1 MNHGMSVK
9 STIVLSL
16 VFILLFSPLLALSHS
31 TAFSAS
37 SSSSSESNGKHLHST
52 DETVRTVSTIEEKGN
67 VNSSLKQNNVSSEAN
82 KQEREETE
90 NENQSKEETRK
101 VEERTELEGKGEGR
115 REDKETKVEKK
126 EKESGRKRNGGEKNR
141 DLLLLCPSFCS
152 CSQNEQYVN
161 CFQVERES
169 SEENSEEREENVEQ
183 ESKRRRRSDLDLSLS
198 VPGLERRKLSSSF
211 LPSLSS
217 LPSSSSHSSP
227 LVPSFTNPKNL
238 FVSKEENVSMRK
250 ECTECI
256 ERNERN
262 RERIVEPYKL
272 VVVRNKESF
281 LQQNVTKTV
290 LELKLKGGSI
300 EEIEKESFSSLTI
313 LQSLDLSNN
322 LIKNISKETFS
333 GLRSLQYLNLS
344 FNKIEVLL
352 GETFSHLS
360 QLQHL
365 ELQYNEV
372 RIVSK
377 ESFHGLYRLRHL
389 NMEGNHIKSFDPR
402 TLIHLTRMTHLLL
415 GHNNMS
421 SFDQVEI
428 LSPLVQVLDLSGNE
442 LNHVPTGMHPFVRN
456 LKLSQ
461 NSIRR
466 IQLDDWD
473 NFGSITWIVL
483 DHNLIREVTAD
494 SFAHLQLLVG
504 ISFLGNRL
512 REVPVNLPSN
522 LRHLNLEGNE
532 LVRLEASSF
541 HGLWILEHL
550 QLSRNQIKIID
561 PVTFCALSNL
571 HSLHLDGNQI
581 EHLSSNIF
589 HNLTRLQLLDLSRNP
604 IKELPSDAFTGLKAL
619 KWLGL
624 NDLDSIQAKRDGG
637 EKDGEEKDGGEKDER
652 DKGKKSGLSAFSHFT
667 SLSSLEL
674 SKSSSLALQVLS
686 PSQLGHLTSLK
697 NIDLSGNNL
706 TTLPIKL
713 PTFLPQL
720 QSVNILNN
728 QWNCTGN
735 QLDWISNWLRKFPE
749 LFIHPLNITCFY
761 PSQLS
766 GVPLIE
772 LGIATSK
779 HVTGKEGR
787 DSSQTEDNSSRR
799 EGESSSGKSHI
810 TINHLSGKN
819 TDSKS
824 GRRKNYEE
832 EEERIEEEKKG
843 EEGSNDKEGKLTGME
858 NGPSSSPSKSSS
870 LFPSKSQPNTFLNGK
885 KQQRWSGTSER
896 EKGIKIIAG
905 EERRERKEEGNE
917 MRKDDT
923 SNIHDHSQEQRMD
936 DQVKQLGKSQQDEN
950 VERGKND
957 HQVIVEEMEEEMRRS
972 DERKEEERRNGRE
985 EEGSDEREG
994 FKNEFRSIRSSLVV
1008 PSIAEEGRS
1017 STSQSWK
1024 SPILILAFCS
1034 LIPLSLIILLVIQ
1047 GMNER
1052 IASHQSQLP
1061 SVSCSSFSDSEYVL
1075 YTPALS
1081 QEEGDESRMDQ
1092 ISFVSHSIDLER
1104 DHQPLLQLRHG
1115 RDFVLHPP
1123 QSEEEEKSPSSWN
1136 REELSDPSQQV
1147 LHESLLDS
1155 SSSRLSLL
1163 DSSFPSCSS
1172 SSQRRF

>member
-9 STIVLSL
+9 STIVLFL
-16 VFILLFSPLLALSHS
+16 VFILFFSPLFALSHS
-31 TAFSAS
+31 TAFLASS

-82 KQEREETE
+82 KQEKGETK

-101 VEERTELEGKGEGR
+101 VEERTELERKEEGR
-115 REDKETKVEKK
+115 REDKETKVERK
-126 EKESGRKRNGGEKNR
+126 ENEEESGRKRNGGEKNR

-169 SEENSEEREENVEQ
+169 SEENSEEIEKNVEQ

-198 VPGLERRKLSSSF
+198 VPGLEQRKPPSSSF
-211 LPSLSS
+211 LPSHSS
-217 LPSSSSHSSP
+217 LPSSSSSSHSSP
-227 LVPSFTNPKNL
+227 LIPSFTTPKNL
-238 FVSKEENVSMRK
+238 VVSKEENVSMRK

-272 VVVRNKESF
+272 LVLRKKEFF

-322 LIKNISKETFS
+322 LIRNISKETFS

-377 ESFHGLYRLRHL
+377 ESFHGLFRLRHL

-402 TLIHLTRMTHLLL
+402 TLIHLTRMTHLFL
-415 GHNNMS
+415 GHNNIS
-421 SFDQVEI
+421 NFDQLEI
-428 LSPLVQVLDLSGNE
+428 LSPLVQVLDLSNNE
-442 LNHVPTGMHPFVRN
+442 LNHVPQGMHPFVRN

-461 NSIRR
+461 NSIKT

-483 DHNLIREVTAD
+483 DHNLITEVTAD
-494 SFAHLQLLVG
+494 SFAHLELLVG

-550 QLSRNQIKIID
+550 QLSRNHITIID

-571 HSLHLDGNQI
+571 HSLHLDENQI

-589 HNLTRLQLLDLSRNP
+589 HNLTRLELLDLSGNP

-624 NDLDSIQAKRDGG
+624 NDLDSIEAKRNGG
-637 EKDGEEKDGGEKDER
+637 EKYEEEKDGTEKDER
-652 DKGKKSGLSAFSHFT
+652 DKGTKSGLSAFSHFT
-667 SLSSLEL
+667 SSLSSLEL
-674 SKSSSLALQVLS
+674 SKSPNLALQVLS
-686 PSQLGHLTSLK
+686 PSQLEHLTSLK

-761 PSQLS
+761 PSELS
-766 GVPLIE
+766 GVPLME
-772 LGIATSK
+772 LGIASSK

-787 DSSQTEDNSSRR
+787 DSSRR
-799 EGESSSGKSHI
+799 E
-810 TINHLSGKN
+810 
-819 TDSKS
+819 D
-824 GRRKNYEE
+824 
-832 EEERIEEEKKG
+832 
-843 EEGSNDKEGKLTGME
+843 
-858 NGPSSSPSKSSS
+858 
-870 LFPSKSQPNTFLNGK
+870 
-885 KQQRWSGTSER
+885 
-896 EKGIKIIAG
+896 
-905 EERRERKEEGNE
+905 
-917 MRKDDT
+917 
-923 SNIHDHSQEQRMD
+923 
-936 DQVKQLGKSQQDEN
+936 
-950 VERGKND
+950 
-957 HQVIVEEMEEEMRRS
+957 
-972 DERKEEERRNGRE
+972 
-985 EEGSDEREG
+985 
-994 FKNEFRSIRSSLVV
+994 
-1008 PSIAEEGRS
+1008 
-1017 STSQSWK
+1017 
-1024 SPILILAFCS
+1024 
-1034 LIPLSLIILLVIQ
+1034 
-1047 GMNER
+1047 
-1052 IASHQSQLP
+1052 
-1061 SVSCSSFSDSEYVL
+1061 
-1075 YTPALS
+1075 
-1081 QEEGDESRMDQ
+1081 
-1092 ISFVSHSIDLER
+1092 
-1104 DHQPLLQLRHG
+1104 
-1115 RDFVLHPP
+1115 
-1123 QSEEEEKSPSSWN
+1123 
-1136 REELSDPSQQV
+1136 
-1147 LHESLLDS
+1147 
-1155 SSSRLSLL
+1155 
-1163 DSSFPSCSS
+1163 
-1172 SSQRRF
+1172 RF